1 MNARE
6 FARPNFP
13 GFFFLQRHSKGWFGV
28 PNGMCAHGAAALPA
42 AREIS
47 RFVVYSKLCDS
58 SIVPAVQNI
67 Y

>member
-13 GFFFLQRHSKGWFGV
+13 GFFFLQRRSTGWFNV
-28 PNGMCAHGAAALPA
+28 SNGIRVHGAAALPA
-42 AREIS
+42 APEAAG
-47 RFVVYSKLCDS
+47 FVVYSKLCDS